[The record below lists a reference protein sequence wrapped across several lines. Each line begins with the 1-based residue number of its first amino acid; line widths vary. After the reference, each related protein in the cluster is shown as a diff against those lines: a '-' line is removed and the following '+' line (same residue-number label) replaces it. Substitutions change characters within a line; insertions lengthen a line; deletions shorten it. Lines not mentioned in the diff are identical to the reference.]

1 VQITAIQ
8 ITVDHLGDIRAP
20 DEGNKEQPRRKRRGI
35 QSESG
40 SDIRGKPRG
49 IEPAE
54 IPNSFAFGI
63 NSTNALNFA
72 TLVFSGC
79 H

>member
-1 VQITAIQ
+1 MPRYLRNF
-8 ITVDHLGDIRAP
+8 LG
-20 DEGNKEQPRRKRRGI
+20 NEQPRRKQRGI
-35 QSESG
+35 LSESG
-40 SDIRGKPRG
+40 SEMRGKSRG

-63 NSTNALNFA
+63 NSTNASNFA
-72 TLVFSGC
+72 TLVFNGC

>member
-1 VQITAIQ
+1 MSFAFTIVLLFYQVKSPARNT
-8 ITVDHLGDIRAP
+8 
-20 DEGNKEQPRRKRRGI
+20 GNERPRRK
-35 QSESG
+35 Q
-40 SDIRGKPRG
+40 RG

-63 NSTNALNFA
+63 NSTNASNGA
-72 TLVFSGC
+72 QLVFSGC